1 MSIYTPTKPVSVMT
15 TIEERQA
22 ALGLSD
28 QELCA
33 AVGFDRQVVLT
44 MIKTGAMKLPLNR
57 VPAFANALSLE
68 AGPLL
73 RTAMEESSPGLLQLI
88 RDVLDPLDLTDSE
101 QRLIKHLR
109 QLAGDKPTGPLVL
122 DGKGVIA
129 LVVV

>member
-1 MSIYTPTKPVSVMT
+1 MSISTPTKPVSVMT
-15 TIEERQA
+15 RIEERQA

-33 AVGFDRQVVLT
+33 AVGFDREIVWTL
-44 MIKTGAMKLPLNR
+44 IRTGSMKLPLNK
-57 VPAFANALSLE
+57 VPAFAKALALE
-68 AGPLL
+68 PGPLL
-73 RTAMEESSPGLLQLI
+73 RTAMDESSPGLMQLI
-88 RDVLDPLDLTDSE
+88 RDVFDPLDLTDSE

-109 QLAGDKPTGPLVL
+109 HLAGGKPTGPLVL